1 MNYAIHAHIIYYVE
15 PIGICHENLLLLLS
29 DARSQEEE
37 ENTQF
42 AGEQIALQK
51 EVDGVTAVPVAGK
64 EPPTATAATAT
75 KPLQPCP
82 QGRERQLTLPS
93 HAQKIYSK
101 AHKNALKQYENPSKR
116 RGGKRQSKEQV
127 AHKVAWSAVKKE
139 YKKKGDKWV
148 PKKD

>member
-1 MNYAIHAHIIYYVE
+1 MNYVIHSHIIYYVE

-64 EPPTATAATAT
+64 EPPATATT

-82 QGRERQLTLPS
+82 QGRERQLTHYPLMRRKYTVRLIKTPS
-93 HAQKIYSK
+93 NNTKTLQRDEEASVK
-101 AHKNALKQYENPSKR
+101 AKNRLLTR
-116 RGGKRQSKEQV
+116 
-127 AHKVAWSAVKKE
+127 
-139 YKKKGDKWV
+139 
-148 PKKD
+148 

>member
-15 PIGICHENLLLLLS
+15 PIGICDENLLLLLLLLLLS

-82 QGRERQLTLPS
+82 QGRERQLTHYPLMRRKYTVRLTKTPS
-93 HAQKIYSK
+93 NNTKTLQRDEEASVK
-101 AHKNALKQYENPSKR
+101 AKNRLLTR
-116 RGGKRQSKEQV
+116 
-127 AHKVAWSAVKKE
+127 
-139 YKKKGDKWV
+139 
-148 PKKD
+148 

>member
-1 MNYAIHAHIIYYVE
+1 MNYVIHSHIIYYVE

-64 EPPTATAATAT
+64 EPPATATATTTT

-82 QGRERQLTLPS
+82 QGRERQLTHYPLMRRKYTVRLTKTPS
-93 HAQKIYSK
+93 NNTKTLQRDEEASVK
-101 AHKNALKQYENPSKR
+101 AKNRLLTR
-116 RGGKRQSKEQV
+116 
-127 AHKVAWSAVKKE
+127 
-139 YKKKGDKWV
+139 
-148 PKKD
+148 

>member
-1 MNYAIHAHIIYYVE
+1 MNYVIHAHIIYYVE
-15 PIGICHENLLLLLS
+15 PIGICHENLLLLS

-64 EPPTATAATAT
+64 EPPAATATATT

-82 QGRERQLTLPS
+82 QGRERQLTHYPLMRRKYTVRLTKTPS
-93 HAQKIYSK
+93 NNTKTLQRDEEASVK
-101 AHKNALKQYENPSKR
+101 AKNRLLTR
-116 RGGKRQSKEQV
+116 
-127 AHKVAWSAVKKE
+127 
-139 YKKKGDKWV
+139 
-148 PKKD
+148 